1 MASVYLLEKLNP
13 LLNCPNFNASF
24 RTGNEL
30 YLSCYPW
37 LMKYIPSLFLLLPVL
52 SQAQIL
58 NIDKSDT
65 ADYVSKA
72 RASFNFSTGLEID
85 KQKATLYDAT
95 NTAELMLQKKKE
107 LFILAASYRFTY
119 NGPDDILN
127 AGYFHLRY
135 RHNYKNKY
143 QPESFVQYQWDN
155 KRGLSYRALAGINLR
170 YNFYKGD
177 TWDINAG
184 AGPMYEEE
192 KWDYAGVDSAKLP
205 ANTTPVLNR
214 FIKINSY
221 LRMHWK
227 ASMNSD
233 VIFNIFLQT
242 RPAIF
247 KPRIAP
253 GMQWNINAGKHI
265 GFSISF
271 AGIYDE
277 APVVPIHKFYYS
289 LSNSMMVRI

>member
-1 MASVYLLEKLNP
+1 MRYLLIV
-13 LLNCPNFNASF
+13 LLQ
-24 RTGNEL
+24 
-30 YLSCYPW
+30 
-37 LMKYIPSLFLLLPVL
+37 LLVH
-52 SQAQIL
+52 AAHGQIL

-65 ADYVSKA
+65 ADYADHTKTG
-72 RASFNFSTGLEID
+72 FNFNTGLEID
-85 KQKATLYDAT
+85 KQRTTLYDAT
-95 NTAELMLQKKKE
+95 NTAECMLQHKKE

-135 RHNYKNKY
+135 RHNYKNKF
-143 QPESFVQYQWDN
+143 QPESFLQFQWDN
-155 KRGLSYRALAGINLR
+155 KRGLEHRALAGMNIR

-184 AGPMYEEE
+184 LGLMYETE
-192 KWDYAGVDSAKLP
+192 KWNYAAVDSVKLP
-205 ANTTPVLNR
+205 INTQPIVNQL
-214 FIKINSY
+214 IKLNSY
-221 LRMHWK
+221 IRVNWK
-227 ASMNSD
+227 ASENSD
-233 VIFNIFLQT
+233 VIVSLFLQT
-242 RPAIF
+242 RPDQF

-253 GMQWNINAGKHI
+253 SAQWNINAGKHI

-289 LSNSMMVRI
+289 VSNGIQVRI